1 MPQGTMV
8 RALALLALLAG
19 ASAVELSH
27 YNFKESVQG
36 EKSAFIKFLA
46 PWQAPPHPTPS
57 LRALLLARDR
67 QMGLG
72 SESLSPC
79 PLRLLYSVA

>member
-1 MPQGTMV
+1 MM

-46 PWQAPPHPTPS
+46 PWQAPPHPTPL
-57 LRALLLARDR
+57 LR
-67 QMGLG
+67 
-72 SESLSPC
+72 PC
-79 PLRLLYSVA
+79 PAGTDTRAPYLNIAPSAG

>member
-1 MPQGTMV
+1 MM

-36 EKSAFIKFLA
+36 EKSAFVKFLA
-46 PWQAPPHPTPS
+46 PWQAPAPHPTPLS
-57 LRALLLARDR
+57 EAQCPAC
-67 QMGLG
+67 G
-72 SESLSPC
+72 SSGHS
-79 PLRLLYSVA
+79 AG

>member
-1 MPQGTMV
+1 M

-36 EKSAFIKFLA
+36 EKSAFVKFLA
-46 PWQAPPHPTPS
+46 PWQATPSATPS
-57 LRALLLARDR
+57 LRRALAGRDSWE
-67 QMGLG
+67 LG
-72 SESLSPC
+72 SESNPRAPALH
-79 PLRLLYSVA
+79 AA

>member
-1 MPQGTMV
+1 M

-36 EKSAFIKFLA
+36 EKSAFVKFLA
-46 PWQAPPHPTPS
+46 PWQATPQCHP
-57 LRALLLARDR
+57 
-67 QMGLG
+67 
-72 SESLSPC
+72 LSPPC
-79 PLRLLYSVA
+79 PGWAGQLGAGEREQPPCPCFTRSLAPSAG

>member
-1 MPQGTMV
+1 MM

-46 PWQAPPHPTPS
+46 PWQAPHPTPPPL

-67 QMGLG
+67 QMMGLG